1 MLATGKRHAMPHDA
15 RISSPPRRAPGR
27 PRRFDK
33 AAVLDS
39 ALELFWKR
47 GYYTTTTRELEA
59 FLGLNQSSLYNVF
72 GSKQALLDAALDRY
86 ETLTTAALLN
96 PLEDSKSGLQGI
108 EKFFS
113 QLAHWVTH
121 DGRRGCMLINMMAE
135 DGTATESIK
144 RRTRNYRKRVNLA
157 FKSSLRRAVDKGEMR
172 ADDIGGRAN
181 LLLGLVLGF
190 NIAARGGASAQE
202 LKAMLR
208 AVNAQIGSWRR
219 NQAHTGV

>member
-1 MLATGKRHAMPHDA
+1 MPQNA
-15 RISSPPRRAPGR
+15 KISSPPRRAPGR
-27 PRRFDK
+27 PRRFDT

-72 GSKQALLDAALDRY
+72 GSKRALLDAALDRY
-86 ETLTTAALLN
+86 EMLTTAALLS
-96 PLEDSKSGLQGI
+96 PLEDAKSGLQGI
-108 EKFFS
+108 ETFFF

-144 RRTRNYRKRVNLA
+144 RRTRDYRNRVKLA
-157 FKSSLRRAVDKGEMR
+157 LENSLRRAVENGEMR
-172 ADDIGGRAN
+172 AGDADGRAD

-208 AVNAQIGSWRR
+208 AVNALIGSWRR
-219 NQAHTGV
+219 NQTRNGV